1 MNLKDLAKNPELIKI
16 TIDDSDLVETYGEP
30 LDFYTYDRQP
40 MSTFL
45 KFASGDRQDFDQMA
59 ELLREM
65 ILDSEGKP
73 VITDGSILP
82 SKVMVSAFGKLVAQL
97 GK

>member
-1 MNLKDLAKNPELIKI
+1 MNLKDLAKTPELIKI
-16 TIDDSDLVETYGEP
+16 TIDDSDLVEIYGEP

-40 MSTFL
+40 MATFL

-65 ILDSEGKP
+65 ILDSEGNP
-73 VITDGSILP
+73 VITEGSILP
-82 SKVMVSAFGKLVAQL
+82 SRVMVSAFGKLVAQL